1 MLFST
6 ATVLSTSIG
15 PTTGRMVVTR
25 SIQAKIAIIFI
36 FIASTFYLPAYIPPL
51 PIRAVI
57 RNSAYLYILPRK
69 DLKCD
74 YHLIC
79 CLCPLL
85 PVFHVFFLL
94 LCQRVYFN
102 AHCRKLPPCTP
113 LSACLFQRPL
123 QKASSLQPPCRF
135 HQEPNKLCF
144 PNFFHC

>member
-74 YHLIC
+74 YHLVC

-102 AHCRKLPPCTP
+102 AHCRKLPPCNLP
-113 LSACLFQRPL
+113 VDFIRNRINFVFQIFSIADYPFSHKCLI
-123 QKASSLQPPCRF
+123 C
-135 HQEPNKLCF
+135 E
-144 PNFFHC
+144 